1 MFHAFDNSP
10 DIDGRNANGDF
21 VEYDFE
27 SQQFAT
33 IEPKEDNYVDHSGA
47 EDRYYQFK
55 FKNEVDM
62 ISSQV
67 FQECLKKSLAFK
79 DAEIASLRKE
89 LLKYLKS

>member
-10 DIDGRNANGDF
+10 DIDGRNAHSDF

-27 SQQFAT
+27 SQQYVT
-33 IEPKEDNYVDHSGA
+33 IAPKEDNYVYHSGT
-47 EDRYYQFK
+47 EDCYYQFK

-89 LLKYLKS
+89 LLKYH

>member
-1 MFHAFDNSP
+1 MFHTFDNSP

-21 VEYDFE
+21 VEYDFG
-27 SQQFAT
+27 SQQYVT
-33 IEPKEDNYVDHSGA
+33 IDGPKEDKYVDHSGT
-47 EDRYYQFK
+47 EDCYYQFK

-89 LLKYLKS
+89 LLKYY